1 MERVSIDQFKKN
13 IDKYLESDLEEE
25 IEVFDKDR
33 TLFYIT
39 PKRIKLL
46 RDVESMF
53 GSLPREAYYDE
64 DIDRE

>member
-1 MERVSIDQFKKN
+1 MERVSIDEFKKN

-46 RDVESMF
+46 RDVNAMF
-53 GSLPREAYYDE
+53 GSLPREAYDDK

>member
-1 MERVSIDQFKKN
+1 MERVSIEEFKKN
-13 IDKYLESDLEEE
+13 IDKYLESDLKEE

-39 PKRIKLL
+39 SKRIKLL
-46 RDVESMF
+46 RDVNAMF
-53 GSLPREAYYDE
+53 GSLPREAYYDK